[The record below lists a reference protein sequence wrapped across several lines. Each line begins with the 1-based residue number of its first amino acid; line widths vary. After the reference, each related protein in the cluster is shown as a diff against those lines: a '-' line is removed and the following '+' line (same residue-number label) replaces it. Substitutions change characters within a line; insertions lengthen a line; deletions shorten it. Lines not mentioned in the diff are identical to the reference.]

1 LHNRQKVHF
10 VAVSSQLDSIG
21 QSARNLIKKCFG
33 RFGVAIPNQPTQ
45 DQLAIG
51 VDCYER
57 PSVTSETARG
67 NRGRD
72 VLVLCSHEG
81 PKLVDLNAFGLQVY
95 QRAVQVVR
103 ASRAKLQRELLN
115 RVLGAPGHAGRGA
128 YRIAL
133 NQGGY
138 DLSPLGA
145 V

>member
-1 LHNRQKVHF
+1 MCLGSGEPTSAFFSQATQTAGLYRFSPSGAGPVNLHDLSVVNSPADGLHNRQKVHF

-72 VLVLCSHEG
+72 VLVLCSHE
-81 PKLVDLNAFGLQVY
+81 
-95 QRAVQVVR
+95 
-103 ASRAKLQRELLN
+103 
-115 RVLGAPGHAGRGA
+115 AP
-128 YRIAL
+128 
-133 NQGGY
+133 
-138 DLSPLGA
+138 
-145 V
+145 